1 MKNKYL
7 LIILFI
13 ASSLLAGA
21 QGTVKGTVFENG
33 TTNPMPDVFVRDNS
47 NKKLTITDKKGKF
60 EIGTESGHILIFDC
74 PGYTS
79 DTLYIVDLA
88 PKKVYLS
95 AQTIALREV
104 SVTSTR
110 ASFDPH
116 KEYPDVYIKS
126 KVYPLSP
133 SSWFGKEAVDA
144 RRLKKYFQRE
154 QEERRIDLVF
164 NRAYVGSI
172 VPLKGLELENFMA
185 LYRPSYAFVTGN
197 NTTSLAIYIN
207 DCYKKYQALPLSK
220 RVVAKLDST
229 KTR

>member
-1 MKNKYL
+1 MKNNYL

-13 ASSLLAGA
+13 ASSLSARA

-33 TTNPMPDVFVRDNS
+33 TTNPMPAVFVRDNNS
-47 NKKLTITDKKGKF
+47 KKLTITDNRGKF
-60 EIGTESGHILIFDC
+60 QIGTEPGHVLIFDC
-74 PGYTS
+74 PGYIS
-79 DTLYIVDLA
+79 DTLYIVDLSQKRIMLA
-88 PKKVYLS
+88 

-116 KEYPDVYIKS
+116 REYPDVYVKS

-133 SSWFGKEAVDA
+133 SSWFGKDAVDA
-144 RRLKKYFQRE
+144 RRLKKYFERE
-154 QEERRIDLVF
+154 QQERRIDLVF

-185 LYRPSYAFVTGN
+185 IYRPSYAFVTGN

-207 DCYKKYQALPLSK
+207 DCYKKYQALPPSK
-220 RVVAKLDST
+220 RVVSKLDST
-229 KTR
+229 KTK